1 MSTVTAVYVDFQ
13 CADSYRVW
21 RWLSRVSARS
31 TVEVRP
37 FSLDADGGERSPW
50 DRTQPSSGLELL
62 ALGELARETG
72 REAHEAYV
80 DAAFATVHDQETDA
94 SSLEA
99 WLALGSKAGLDLDAF
114 TADAERWRADVGYWH
129 QEAVDELGI
138 TRTPGLVVDGERA
151 LCLRLSAEPDDVEAG
166 RRLLSDVVDLA
177 YQPVA
182 KLWRT
187 N

>member
-1 MSTVTAVYVDFQ
+1 MTTVTAVYIDFQ

-21 RWLSRVSARS
+21 RWLSQVSARS

-80 DAAFATVHDQETDA
+80 DAAFATVHEHETDA
-94 SSLEA
+94 SSVEA

-129 QEAVDELGI
+129 QEAVDELGV
-138 TRTPGLVVDGERA
+138 TRTPALVVDGDRA
-151 LCLRLSAEPDDVEAG
+151 LGLRLTGVPDDVDAG
-166 RRLLSDVVDLA
+166 RRLLADVGDLA
-177 YQPVA
+177 YQPVR
-182 KLWRT
+182 KIWRT
-187 N
+187 A